1 MITFWPSKSFYPAK
15 WLPFFWAGTLLLSC
29 NYQKDTRTD
38 ESILARIGDRT
49 ISVNEFIRRAEY
61 TPRPAYCAGDN
72 YIHRKIVLNSLIA
85 EKLLALEA
93 EDNDELRQNQEFQAY
108 LVGRKEQAMR
118 QWFYYKEAFEKVE
131 IDSNDVKPI
140 YQLSGRTYRLAYLT
154 IDNAEQAAEVQG
166 ALAAGGADRFQQVAQ
181 QLSGQ
186 LQTPQREVAFQAVEN
201 ETMLDSLF
209 TVTRSKNQIVGPV
222 KSEDGNFTFVQILGW
237 TDRKLLSPTDI
248 QRRWQDAQDWLT
260 EKTASQS
267 YDRIVAQLM
276 KGKTIEFMPE
286 TFRKLVNLVGPM
298 YLRSREQKEQAFSDQ
313 FWKKNEEIQ
322 LEKQA
327 DQMAGE
333 PLFRIDGQI
342 WSVADFEQE
351 MQRHPLVF
359 RKRNMAKSEFA
370 EQFKLAIVD
379 MVRDRYVTTAAY
391 EAGYDKA
398 EEVQRNAQMWRDNLS
413 ALYQQ
418 NKYLHSLGLVS
429 AFRNEPVKIIE
440 SRLNPLIDSLQAKY
454 SEKIAIDTERF
465 ESIKLS
471 RIDLFAVQRN
481 MPFPVVVPSF
491 PMITTDHTLD
501 YGKSV
506 KNPHE

>member
-1 MITFWPSKSFYPAK
+1 
-15 WLPFFWAGTLLLSC
+15 
-29 NYQKDTRTD
+29 
-38 ESILARIGDRT
+38 
-49 ISVNEFIRRAEY
+49 
-61 TPRPAYCAGDN
+61 
-72 YIHRKIVLNSLIA
+72 
-85 EKLLALEA
+85 
-93 EDNDELRQNQEFQAY
+93 
-108 LVGRKEQAMR
+108 
-118 QWFYYKEAFEKVE
+118 
-131 IDSNDVKPI
+131 
-140 YQLSGRTYRLAYLT
+140 
-154 IDNAEQAAEVQG
+154 
-166 ALAAGGADRFQQVAQ
+166 
-181 QLSGQ
+181 
-186 LQTPQREVAFQAVEN
+186 
-201 ETMLDSLF
+201 
-209 TVTRSKNQIVGPV
+209 
-222 KSEDGNFTFVQILGW
+222 
-237 TDRKLLSPTDI
+237 
-248 QRRWQDAQDWLT
+248 
-260 EKTASQS
+260 
-267 YDRIVAQLM
+267 
-276 KGKTIEFMPE
+276 
-286 TFRKLVNLVGPM
+286 
-298 YLRSREQKEQAFSDQ
+298 
-313 FWKKNEEIQ
+313 
-322 LEKQA
+322 
-327 DQMAGE
+327 MAGE